1 MRTMEEFRPFYD
13 DELLPVLRELEA
25 RRRRVLRNSAV
36 AGAIVLALMT
46 ATVAFSPTVGSK
58 AALLLF
64 VALGALGLGLL
75 YVALFGIGYDQ
86 EFKRRAI
93 GAIVQF
99 CDPRLRY
106 EPKGRVSRETFC
118 ASRIYL
124 QPIDVYSGEDRVV
137 GTVGATAVEFSEVH
151 AEDTR
156 TVYTHPGRRKLRS
169 TVFRGLF
176 FVADFNKHFRTVTV
190 VLPDVAE
197 KALGWLGQKLQDL
210 NFTRPDLV
218 KLEDPEF
225 EREFVVYG
233 EDQVEARYDLSTSL
247 MRRILEFRRRAD
259 RRVYLSFVGS
269 RVHVAIPSTR
279 DMFEPRLLRTVLD
292 FESAAQY
299 LRDLQFALGIVEDLD
314 LNTRI
319 WSKQ

>member
-1 MRTMEEFRPFYD
+1 MEEFREFYEG
-13 DELLPVLRELEA
+13 ELQPVLRELEA
-25 RRRRVLRNSAV
+25 RRRGALRNGVV
-36 AGAIVLALMT
+36 ASLV
-46 ATVAFSPTVGSK
+46 
-58 AALLLF
+58 LF
-64 VALGALGLGLL
+64 VAAGAVLLVLSGGEVVLVGAVLAAAAAGLL
-75 YVALFGIGYDQ
+75 SLLCVYVCTRGYVR
-86 EFKRRAI
+86 EFKRRVI

-99 CDPRLRY
+99 CDPGLSY
-106 EPKGRVSRETFC
+106 EPKGRVSRETFR
-118 ASRIYL
+118 ASRIF
-124 QPIDVYSGEDRVV
+124 QRRIDRYRGEDRVV
-137 GTVGATAVEFSEVH
+137 GRLGATDVEFSELH
-151 AEDTR
+151 AEYKSTTHSAKGGSR
-156 TVYTHPGRRKLRS
+156 TQWHTIFK
-169 TVFRGLF
+169 GLF
-176 FVADFNKHFRTVTV
+176 FVADFNKHFRTATV

-233 EDQVEARYDLSTSL
+233 EDQVEARYVLSTSL
-247 MRRILEFRRRAD
+247 MRRILEFRRKAD

-279 DMFEPRLLRTVLD
+279 DMFEPRLMRTVLD
-292 FESAAQY
+292 FDTAAQY